1 MLGTH
6 NLLWSRWPK
15 IVLRYTLLA
24 FFFYQLLVRRVTA
37 SSSHTLLK
45 MGSILALV
53 RLGVLCFL
61 LVFYWTEK
69 MQYWHVL
76 LLIFFLPEGF
86 FCFHGM

>member
-1 MLGTH
+1 MLDTH

-15 IVLRYTLLA
+15 IVLRHTLLA
-24 FFFYQLLVRRVTA
+24 FVIYQLLVRRATA
-37 SSSHTLLK
+37 GSSHTLLNV
-45 MGSILALV
+45 GSILALA

-61 LVFYWTEK
+61 LVLYWTEK